1 MKPGTFTWSSGISP
15 RQLLTH
21 GAERFVRVSIL
32 GSVTR
37 KLSHDV
43 WAHFP
48 TISERQGSAITIYIL
63 NGGFNRN
70 RLADSRTN
78 S

>member
-1 MKPGTFTWSSGISP
+1 MLGTFTWSSGISP

-32 GSVTR
+32 GSVAHR
-37 KLSHDV
+37 LSHGV
-43 WAHFP
+43 WAQFP

-63 NGGFNRN
+63 NGDFNRN
-70 RLADSRTN
+70 ALADSGTN